1 MKDDERRAKEQERAQ
16 KELEKQRQAQI
27 KAQNKAELSKF
38 SLTFLKNLV
47 SGYKER
53 AQKIRKEKEEE
64 KRKALE
70 ERLRLK
76 EEKIKQESLAKQKEI
91 EEKKQEEKKAG
102 LFEHLFRKKE
112 HEREEIKEELKEE
125 EPILEEKPT
134 ILGRL
139 FGKREAQEPISEK
152 IEAVPEEVEEK
163 PKKSKPASEAE
174 ELEEAIK
181 SLGLFKEMEKGKFEI
196 SKKKPGIF
204 ERLLKKEEKST
215 PIKEEKISPEKKF
228 FEKEVVKAK
237 EKVKEEKPKIKLTG
251 KSKAFGK
258 CYKALHEAKE
268 SISKG
273 NAAKAKKL
281 YLEVRNLYMS
291 MEYHEKKEV
300 YGELMDLYNSL
311 K

>member
-1 MKDDERRAKEQERAQ
+1 VK
-16 KELEKQRQAQI
+16 
-27 KAQNKAELSKF
+27 LS
-38 SLTFLKNLV
+38 LIRDLK
-47 SGYKER
+47 S
-53 AQKIRKEKEEE
+53 
-64 KRKALE
+64 
-70 ERLRLK
+70 LRLVLK
-76 EEKIKQESLAKQKEI
+76 DPEAVGPDPAYWVFSEIGGLWNNITLIAPGNYNGEFPKTFGHYHETHVNEKIHVIEGKGVMLLQK
-91 EEKKQEEKKAG
+91 
-102 LFEHLFRKKE
+102 
-112 HEREEIKEELKEE
+112 
-125 EPILEEKPT
+125 
-134 ILGRL
+134 RL
-139 FGKREAQEPISEK
+139 VENGNPISEK